1 MTNLKI
7 TPDDAVYMAFGTAA
21 QGIFQYFMRKN
32 NKTFPTFAA
41 AAIIGGVGVAAGY
54 RGLTNNPDMR
64 NAAAFAFG
72 FGISQLISYL
82 FPLLTSGTEATPET
96 APFGVA

>member
-1 MTNLKI
+1 MDFKI

-21 QGIFQYFMRKN
+21 QGLFQYFMRKRD
-32 NKTFPTFAA
+32 KAFPTFAA
-41 AAIIGGVGVAAGY
+41 AALVGGIGVAAGY
-54 RGLTNNPDMR
+54 RGLTNSPNMR

-72 FGISQLISYL
+72 FGISQIISYL
-82 FPLLTSGTEATPET
+82 FPLLTSGGATPET